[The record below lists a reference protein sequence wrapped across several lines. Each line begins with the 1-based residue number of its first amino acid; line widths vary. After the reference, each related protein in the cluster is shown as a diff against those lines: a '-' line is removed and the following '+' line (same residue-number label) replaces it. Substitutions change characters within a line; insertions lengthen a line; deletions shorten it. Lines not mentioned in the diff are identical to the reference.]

1 MAKSRRYSRQVQV
14 MDLWLQGYRRSQIA
28 EMLNIS
34 SSTVKKDVDE
44 ATKWYFEDVKLSP
57 ESQKLRTL
65 VEINNLKTKIYEW
78 YANFVLASQEAD
90 KMIHPNAIN
99 AFCSNLLSLI
109 KLEADL
115 TGIRK
120 IESSE
125 TELFPMDVYLK
136 AVDMLSEENKSNL

>member
-1 MAKSRRYSRQVQV
+1 

-44 ATKWYFEDVKLSP
+44 ATRWYFEDVKLSP

-78 YANFVLASQEAD
+78 YANFVAASQEAD
-90 KMIHPNAIN
+90 KTIHPNAIN
-99 AFCSNLLSLI
+99 AFCGNLLNLI

-120 IESSE
+120 VESSE
-125 TELFPMDVYLK
+125 NLFPLDVYMK
-136 AVDMLSEENKSNL
+136 AVELLSESEDNKS